1 MSEKK
6 NDKKV
11 KKTISFV
18 DIIFAIVVIVTLS
31 IDVLLIVKT
40 LENHRKDEALFSMD
54 YYRKEETY
62 KDYNDVFNYYEGTI
76 SKEDAIELGEL
87 VHQHNRVSK
96 KNIYQIIVTL
106 DKMKFYLKD
115 DLDYSK
121 YKECMKNDSYEA
133 TFKYNEE
140 TTLLKEINLIKK

>member
-6 NDKKV
+6 NN
-11 KKTISFV
+11 KKTKKAISFV

-31 IDVLLIVKT
+31 IDILLIVKT
-40 LENHRKDEALFSMD
+40 LENYRKDEALFSMD
-54 YYRKEETY
+54 YYRKEQTY
-62 KDYNDVFNYYEGTI
+62 KAYNDVFNYYEGII

-96 KNIYQIIVTL
+96 KKIYQVIVTL
-106 DKMKFYLKD
+106 DNMKFYLKD

-121 YKECMKNDSYEA
+121 YKECMTNDSYEA
-133 TFKYNEE
+133 KFKYDEE
-140 TTLLKEINLIKK
+140 TTLITEINLVKK